1 MALAKISLSSTD
13 PPLICPLPPV
23 IIQSPQASPIEH
35 SWLAFLSR
43 NEGKREKEIESKQN
57 HIQHIYTITKHI
69 KYVLGRNN
77 IDCSKI
83 YPSFICAVLSLEKL
97 LFYYYYYFAEMCYIY
112 IYIYIYIHTDSISQK
127 WVHPSH
133 FCKYFIIFFSC
144 DNTEEMKQMA
154 CFSSTGQ
161 TLQQGM
167 QIWSVFL
174 DRKKLHTSWM

>member
-13 PPLICPLPPV
+13 PPLYIHFLP
-23 IIQSPQASPIEH
+23 SSSNHRRHHRLNTADWNSY
-35 SWLAFLSR
+35 LLMR
-43 NEGKREKEIESKQN
+43 KKKERKIESKQN

-69 KYVLGRNN
+69 KYVLGHNN

-97 LFYYYYYFAEMCYIY
+97 YYFFAEMCYIY
-112 IYIYIYIHTDSISQK
+112 IYTYSISQK

-144 DNTEEMKQMA
+144 DNTEEM
-154 CFSSTGQ
+154 
-161 TLQQGM
+161 TLCYN
-167 QIWSVFL
+167 
-174 DRKKLHTSWM
+174 